1 MKFEKKHF
9 SRNGN
14 EDSYHALLK
23 ADPLECSLVMPPAPA
38 PAIATLPMIAQT
50 EQARLEQIVAA
61 GMEGGCEGVAGGV
74 AGAGLLAAGLLGGLL
89 LGARSTGGSWRWL
102 GLSWR
107 GQSEDTEA
115 VVEDMAAET
124 EEAM

>member
-1 MKFEKKHF
+1 MG
-9 SRNGN
+9 RG
-14 EDSYHALLK
+14 
-23 ADPLECSLVMPPAPA
+23 
-38 PAIATLPMIAQT
+38 
-50 EQARLEQIVAA
+50 
-61 GMEGGCEGVAGGV
+61 
-74 AGAGLLAAGLLGGLL
+74 GAGLLAAVLLGGLL

>member
-1 MKFEKKHF
+1 M
-9 SRNGN
+9 
-14 EDSYHALLK
+14 
-23 ADPLECSLVMPPAPA
+23 
-38 PAIATLPMIAQT
+38 
-50 EQARLEQIVAA
+50 
-61 GMEGGCEGVAGGV
+61 
-74 AGAGLLAAGLLGGLL
+74 AGAGLLAAVLLGGLL
-89 LGARSTGGSWRWL
+89 LGARSTGGSWRGL

>member
-23 ADPLECSLVMPPAPA
+23 PDPLECSLVMPPAPA

-61 GMEGGCEGVAGGV
+61 GMEGGCEGVAGG
-74 AGAGLLAAGLLGGLL
+74 GAG
-89 LGARSTGGSWRWL
+89 
-102 GLSWR
+102 R
-107 GQSEDTEA
+107 GRGR
-115 VVEDMAAET
+115 
-124 EEAM
+124 